1 MLSLAQFAGDELLCN
16 KGLLAKA
23 ELLQLAVRPLDSLHA
38 LNEVIVRLGS
48 TRRISTLNTNVCWRS
63 G

>member
-23 ELLQLAVRPLDSLHA
+23 ELSQRAGRPLDSLHA
-38 LNEVIVRLGS
+38 LNEAIVRLGF
-48 TRRISTLNTNVCWRS
+48 
-63 G
+63 